1 MANYGVA
8 YVRVSSKK
16 QDVSRQ
22 KKELKKYA
30 LSKKFKIDKYFED
43 IISASKSRMNERKGL
58 NKLKA
63 YISDDKND
71 IKNIFVHEVS
81 RLGRKNF
88 EVQNI
93 IEEFYQQGVNIHFM
107 DLNLSTLD
115 KDGVKSPES
124 SIMLSILGSMAENE
138 NRLLTD
144 RIKSGLL
151 GSARKGLAFNNKITG
166 YNKGLDGRPVIDN
179 KVAPMVRRMYE
190 LASEKNTLY
199 FIAKKINSEYNV
211 NINSKTIS
219 GIIKNSFYVGKRKYL
234 GETIKVDKIVDAK
247 VWKSAN
253 DFLSSRKSFTK
264 RYNVNENIVEGKIQC
279 YKCESPMYQIVNIK
293 GRSNMFKC
301 SDSCKTSV
309 NRPWLYEMIR
319 YVIDKHTEKINN
331 KEFKLD
337 LKNKIAENKQFS
349 SDLKAEMKVTE
360 LAQLFNYERF
370 TKGKVKEKIYQ
381 KTDSKYEKKLDSIEV
396 KLNDSL
402 VKNNSYQ
409 FALKSRPEYF
419 SFDLKVYKV
428 QIQDILKEVEV
439 NDKLITININNII
452 KYTIPQINGTKLGWI
467 VRKSKGGKMVFESP
481 FKSEIKIRNYI
492 SDDELSIMEDDHNR
506 SHEATIAFEKEI
518 EESLKNRED

>member
-1 MANYGVA
+1 MMNSAVA

-22 KKELKKYA
+22 KKELEKYA
-30 LSKKFKIDKYFED
+30 LTKNFKIDKYFED

-63 YISDDKND
+63 YISEGKNN

-115 KDGVKSPES
+115 KDGFKSPES

-151 GSARKGLAFNNKITG
+151 SSARMGLAFNNKITG
-166 YNKGLDGRPVIDN
+166 YNKGPDGRPVVDD
-179 KVAPMVRRMYE
+179 KVAPMIRRMYE

-199 FIAKKINSEYNV
+199 FISKKINSEYGV
-211 NINSKTIS
+211 IINSKTIS
-219 GIIKNSFYVGKRKYL
+219 GIIKNPFYKGKRKYL
-234 GETIKVDKIVDAK
+234 GETIIVDKIVDEE
-247 VWKSAN
+247 VWQSAS
-253 DFLSSRKSFTK
+253 DFLLSRKNFTK
-264 RYNVNENIVEGKIQC
+264 RYNVNENVVEGKIEC
-279 YKCESPMYQIVNIK
+279 YKCGKPMYQVVNIK

-301 SDSCKTSV
+301 SNNCKASV

-319 YVIDKHTEKINN
+319 YIIDKHTEMINN

-337 LKNKIAENKQFS
+337 LNNKISENQQFAL
-349 SDLKAEMKVTE
+349 DLKLERKETE
-360 LAQLFNYERF
+360 SAQLFNYELF

-381 KTDSKYEKKLDSIEV
+381 RTDEKYEKKLDSVKV
-396 KLNDSL
+396 KLNECI
-402 VKNNSYQ
+402 VKNNS
-409 FALKSRPEYF
+409 FRLELKSKPQHF
-419 SFDLKVYKV
+419 SYDLKVYKL

-439 NDKLITININNII
+439 NDDFITININDII
-452 KYTIPQINGTKLGWI
+452 KYTIPQLNGTKLGWI
-467 VRKSKGGKMVFESP
+467 VRKNRGYKMIFESP
-481 FKSEIKIRNYI
+481 FKSEIKITNCI
-492 SDDELSIMEDDHNR
+492 SDDQLDQMINNQHYEL
-506 SHEATIAFEKEI
+506 
-518 EESLKNRED
+518 